1 MKSRNQALTNLEE
14 ITEMMITTLKSRVTD
29 ARSQGVSE
37 DDIYMT
43 LELTQ
48 YDLEQLVADWEPDD
62 YMAEG

>member
-1 MKSRNQALTNLEE
+1 
-14 ITEMMITTLKSRVTD
+14 MITTLKSRVTD
-29 ARSQGVSE
+29 ARSQGVYE

-48 YDLEQLVADWEPDD
+48 YDREQLVNDWEPAD